1 MADNSKIIIGL
12 PNLPDENM
20 DKKMWGEFL
29 TVYRAIQNLL
39 SGVSVNT
46 GIDPPDALEISS
58 MDPTKYLLGANTQQ
72 WYPTA
77 AGPITRGQIVSTG
90 NGALGANVVNLATAT
105 AANSHAIGIAD
116 ETKGAGQKIRIL
128 TGGLTTAISG
138 MIPGTLYYLSTTV
151 GAVQNLRP
159 VVPGQIVQPIG
170 WAITSNQLLLSISS
184 YYQQL

>member
-1 MADNSKIIIGL
+1 MAENSRILLGL

-39 SGVSVNT
+39 SGVSQFS
-46 GIDPPDALEISS
+46 GIDPPDSIEIDS
-58 MDPTKYLLGANTQQ
+58 MDPTKYLQGQNLSM

-77 AGPITRGQIVSTG
+77 AVPISRGQLVNTQSG
-90 NGALGANVVNLATAT
+90 LGANVVGIAAATGPT
-105 AANSHAIGIAD
+105 LHAIGIAD
-116 ETKGAGQKIRIL
+116 ETKGAGQKIKVL

-138 MIPGTLYYLSTTV
+138 MVPGTLYYLSTTP

-159 VVPGQIVQPIG
+159 VVPGQIVQPVG
-170 WAITSNQLLLSISS
+170 WALTSGQMLLSVSS
-184 YYQQL
+184 YFQQL

>member
-1 MADNSKIIIGL
+1 MADNSKIILGL

-46 GIDPPDALEISS
+46 GIDAPDDLEIAS
-58 MDPTKYLLGANTQQ
+58 MDPTKYLLGANSQQ
-72 WYPTA
+72 WYPVA
-77 AGPITRGQIVSTG
+77 DVGITRGQLVHLTS
-90 NGALGANVVNLATAT
+90 ANHVGLAD
-105 AANSHAIGIAD
+105 ANSAAGQAIGIAD
-116 ETKGAGQKIRIL
+116 ETKGVGQSIRVL
-128 TGGLTTAISG
+128 TGGLTTAIAG
-138 MIPGTLYYLSTTV
+138 MVPGTLYYNSTTA

-159 VVPGQIVQPIG
+159 IAPGEIIQPIG
-170 WAITSNQLLLSISS
+170 WALTSNQLLLSISS

>member
-1 MADNSKIIIGL
+1 MADSSKIIIGL

-46 GIDPPDALEISS
+46 GIDAPDDLERSS
-58 MDPTKYLLGANTQQ
+58 MDPTKYLLGANSQQ

-77 AGPITRGQIVSTG
+77 NVAISRGQLVTTS
-90 NGALGANVVNLATAT
+90 NGGLPANFVNIAVATAGGT
-105 AANSHAIGIAD
+105 QAIGIAD
-116 ETKGAGQKIRIL
+116 ETKGAGQNIRII

-138 MIPGTLYYLSTTV
+138 MVPGTLYYLSTTP

-159 VVPGQIVQPIG
+159 VVPGQIVQPVG
-170 WAITSNQLLLSISS
+170 WAITSNQMLLNVSS